1 MRRIQTQTS
10 FAQQKTTPPQSSPTI
25 TLVLT
30 KYLGYQIVSA
40 VTLPL
45 TPYAGPHQARL
56 ISRHPQNKLGNSI
69 TSTFYSAFETA
80 EDRLWPVT
88 LLHLIWPFFCS
99 NHECGGNCRFI
110 LFGDCRCVDA
120 DTGALHISGRLKA
133 FADGECVGA
142 SGSWRKRR
150 KAATEISATADG
162 SYSCSQSFTS
172 CSSSAASRAVPRHSQ
187 VPMEVRTSSLGGK
200 PLYADDRSP
209 APPTASPC
217 PDGSELQPPSRRHHG
232 RRSADRHCSVRG
244 HEKAVNALPPKLLGS
259 RRYRARRAAGLL
271 AGSLPI
277 SG

>member
-1 MRRIQTQTS
+1 MVLPPAGTSSACSSGQRSPSQGAAPTPRCPIPTASSCIAVAAAASSTIPSCSKCAAYKRR
-10 FAQQKTTPPQSSPTI
+10 
-25 TLVLT
+25 
-30 KYLGYQIVSA
+30 
-40 VTLPL
+40 
-45 TPYAGPHQARL
+45 
-56 ISRHPQNKLGNSI
+56 
-69 TSTFYSAFETA
+69 
-80 EDRLWPVT
+80 
-88 LLHLIWPFFCS
+88 LHLLSKRLHRLNLVRPS
-99 NHECGGNCRFI
+99 H
-110 LFGDCRCVDA
+110 
-120 DTGALHISGRLKA
+120 TGALHISGRLKA